1 MRTSIL
7 MVGTFAVASEY
18 RRRRSKYQVSC
29 TGTTRNLTR
38 YGRDVA

>member
-18 RRRRSKYQVSC
+18 RRRRRSTKFLALERLGISLVMAV
-29 TGTTRNLTR
+29 T
-38 YGRDVA
+38 